1 MGGSTLPP
9 MTLIVDTC
17 LHCDFEGVVTD

>member
-9 MTLIVDTC
+9 MTLIVDTY